1 MKKFICLCAAILL
14 CLSTAMAASLYVPKS
29 SGSLPDIPTMPE
41 CPEIIRVQTTEDSV
55 TITLT
60 QPLPDNAQVTAW
72 LRDADYC
79 HYFYFAEPG
88 DGNTYTATAPV
99 PMPGDEWM
107 NFDIS
112 WYSGNVRA
120 EAHYNAAGGL
130 KNVSCYDADFNEY
143 VFDNDGY
150 FFEFADADNSV
161 RARFNTRGVM
171 TSYGY
176 EAFPSTTVWF
186 TPEGEVVYAEYDDG
200 DGGMVGTWEAGYG
213 WYVLTSA
220 GRVKVKIN
228 TKSPWD
234 ARPLMKKTPA
244 DEEDA
249 PETIWYPDNTVTV
262 CGLTLQ
268 EVSSDLPDKWYNV
281 LPVDL
286 TKDGR
291 QTYYL
296 MISNMHYIGRCYV
309 DVWGDE
315 VTVSYSL
322 LDNSAIRPLSSYGR
336 WFTSLS
342 QITAASIESEAD
354 SFTFGQPMSIGD
366 DLGGADTALLFIRCK
381 ATYYQPFRD
390 GTALTR
396 YWRNR
401 PEWKE
406 FREGL
411 QELLPRVE
419 K

>member
-29 SGSLPDIPTMPE
+29 SGSLPDMPAMPE
-41 CPEIIRVQTTEDSV
+41 CPEIVRVQTTEDSV

-107 NFDIS
+107 NFDIF

-150 FFEFADADNSV
+150 FFEFADAESGV

-186 TPEGEVVYAEYDDG
+186 TPEGEVVYAEYDEG

-244 DEEDA
+244 DEEET

-315 VTVSYSL
+315 VTVSYAL

-354 SFTFGQPMSIGD
+354 GFTFGQPMSIGD
-366 DLGGADTALLFIRCK
+366 DLGGANTALLFIRCK